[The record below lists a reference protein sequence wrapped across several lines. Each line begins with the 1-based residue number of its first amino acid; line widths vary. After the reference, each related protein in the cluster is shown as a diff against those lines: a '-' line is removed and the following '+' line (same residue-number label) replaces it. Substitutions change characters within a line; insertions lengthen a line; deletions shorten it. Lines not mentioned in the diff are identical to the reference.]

1 MIIGGKLVK
10 QFTVDVIIFGIIG
23 VNRENICSTMAMY
36 SDIKH
41 FGAVVYMYS
50 LIITYVK
57 IQLKDSP

>member
-10 QFTVDVIIFGIIG
+10 QVTVDVIIFGI
-23 VNRENICSTMAMY
+23 NRENICSTMAMY
-36 SDIKH
+36 SYIKH